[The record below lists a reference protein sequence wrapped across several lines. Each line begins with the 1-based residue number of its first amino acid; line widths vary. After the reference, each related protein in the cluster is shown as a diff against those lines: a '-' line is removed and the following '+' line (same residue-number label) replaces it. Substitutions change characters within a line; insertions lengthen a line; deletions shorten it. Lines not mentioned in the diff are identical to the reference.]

1 MSNSEEK
8 NSPYPEDAAGPGSD
22 ESAASQSD
30 GVCEICSSDE
40 HILVLRQMLGKKE
53 RTVNIC
59 TNCASILG
67 IERPES
73 GIRPQ
78 TGDLLT
84 AVLDPGGVG
93 PRDSRVCDSCGIS
106 YAEIRRQG
114 LAGCARCYDVFKTEI
129 TALLRRVTNRN
140 SHRGKLPR
148 RLWRV
153 KSLLIEKPELELELR
168 RALEQENY
176 ELAARLRAAIAE
188 LEGEEKPPGRPR
200 SHWAG
205 HTPADENA
213 RGEGG
218 VREEGNAPE
227 KGKTGEDEHE

>member
-1 MSNSEEK
+1 MSNSEDK
-8 NSPYPEDAAGPGSD
+8 NSPNPEEAAGTGRD
-22 ESAASQSD
+22 ESAASESA

-114 LAGCARCYDVFKTEI
+114 LAGCARCYDVFKSEI

-188 LEGEEKPPGRPR
+188 LEGEEKPSGRPL
-200 SHWAG
+200 SHGAG
-205 HTPADENA
+205 KAPADENGREDGKA
-213 RGEGG
+213 
-218 VREEGNAPE
+218 REEGSAAE
-227 KGKTGEDEHE
+227 EGKPRGDEHE